1 MAKRTR
7 EPSPDSSAQRLL
19 DYQRILGAFARTGS
33 EGLSPQRLMQ
43 YATALASGATKI
55 RHVKVLRY
63 RPDRGDLLI
72 EAGVGW
78 KPGVVGEVALS
89 IDMASPPGRALQ
101 TGMPVVI
108 EDMQN
113 DPEFIAADVLRE
125 HGIVS
130 LVNVPIMF
138 DGRTWGVFEVDAD
151 QPRHFDEA
159 DIGFLTAFAN
169 ILGMALQHKEN
180 EEAKDRL
187 AAQHSIAS
195 ERAQVLLEELQH
207 RVKNNFQVILS
218 FLSLQRRNAST
229 KDVKDRFASVI
240 DRVLTIALAH
250 DQLSLSEGGS
260 TVEFGD
266 YLQSLCKNIDPRREN
281 VVLELSTGGLT
292 LPLHVAVPAGL
303 IVNELVTNAYKHAF
317 DKDGGVVRVSFEV
330 HPEVREAVITVED
343 NGKGIVPPRNGGMG
357 LRLVE
362 TFALQ
367 LSGHVERDSAAPGTR
382 TQIWFPLP

>member
-1 MAKRTR
+1 M
-7 EPSPDSSAQRLL
+7 
-19 DYQRILGAFARTGS
+19 
-33 EGLSPQRLMQ
+33 
-43 YATALASGATKI
+43 
-55 RHVKVLRY
+55 
-63 RPDRGDLLI
+63 
-72 EAGVGW
+72 
-78 KPGVVGEVALS
+78 
-89 IDMASPPGRALQ
+89 
-101 TGMPVVI
+101 
-108 EDMQN
+108 
-113 DPEFIAADVLRE
+113 
-125 HGIVS
+125 
-130 LVNVPIMF
+130 
-138 DGRTWGVFEVDAD
+138 FEVDAD

-169 ILGMALQHKEN
+169 ILGMALQH
-180 EEAKDRL
+180 EEHEQAKDRL

-218 FLSLQRRNAST
+218 FLSLQRRTAAT
-229 KDVKDRFASVI
+229 QDAKDRFASVI
-240 DRVLTIALAH
+240 DRVLAIALAH
-250 DQLSLSEGGS
+250 DQLSLGEGAS
-260 TVEFGD
+260 SVEFGD

-281 VVLELSTGGLT
+281 VVLELSAGGLT

-330 HPEVREAVITVED
+330 HPEVGEAVITVED
-343 NGKGIVPPRNGGMG
+343 NGKGMG